1 MRPYAERM
9 KQESVGP
16 RPASEDD
23 YPAITRLWNA
33 AFVHSAEGG
42 RTREYRISDVID
54 TAEVGRLYVV
64 DGADDI
70 AAVVG
75 LVSQNQLTSGFAR
88 RGEAMIL
95 RLAVAPNQ
103 RRRGLARLLL
113 SHCHQL
119 AANEGCQA
127 VVLWSR
133 PTQVAAQSLYQSL
146 GYDRVPDRDGNGP
159 DGARIV
165 FALSL

>member
-9 KQESVGP
+9 EQRNAGP
-16 RPASEDD
+16 RSADEDD
-23 YPAITRLWNA
+23 YPAIRALWNA
-33 AFVHSAEGG
+33 AFVDSEEGA
-42 RTREYRISDVID
+42 RTHEYAISDVIA
-54 TAEVGRLYVV
+54 TAEVGHLYVV
-64 DGADDI
+64 DGTDDL

-75 LVSQNQLTSGFAR
+75 LVSQNHLTEGFAR

-95 RLAVAPNQ
+95 RLAVAANQ

-119 AANEGCQA
+119 AVDAGCQA

-133 PTQVAAQSLYQSL
+133 PSQVAAHALYQSL
-146 GYDRVPDRDGNGP
+146 GYIRVPERDGNDP

-165 FALSL
+165 FAVSL